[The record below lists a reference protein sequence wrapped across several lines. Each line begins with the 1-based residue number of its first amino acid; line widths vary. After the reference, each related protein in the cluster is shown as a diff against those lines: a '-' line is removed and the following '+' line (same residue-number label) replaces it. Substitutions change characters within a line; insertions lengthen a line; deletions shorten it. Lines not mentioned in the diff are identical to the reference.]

1 MLASLFLICGTTYAK
16 EILASGLSPSSIENA
31 ISQAS
36 PGDTVVLPAGSYSGY
51 YQTIDIPNGISL
63 RGSGMDRTTLYHMP
77 SNGPIFRWN
86 VSNSA
91 SSYRVTIHDF
101 KMVGVGDYSTLD
113 KGIEL
118 LNHMKD
124 FNVYNLHIEGF
135 GDFGIMV
142 GGKARGVINNCNF
155 IDCYTDQ
162 VGYGIAV
169 LGDRNWDDPKPPL
182 GTKEAVFVEDCYFN
196 GCKHAIASLNNSHYV
211 FRHNKVEGLKHN
223 KQGVDA
229 HGKQDSHPSG
239 SNTWEIYSNQIIGT
253 GSPLVTDW
261 GVVVRGGSGVIWGNT
276 INGCDPGY
284 PCKAVAISIDE
295 YTAYPDP
302 YQVRD
307 AYIWQ
312 NVVDGEALDHV
323 FVSSETSGYVQKNR
337 EYFLYKKPEYAA
349 YVYPHPLTQDIER
362 ICGDINGDLTISVT
376 DAQMAFDIYVGSIA
390 QPTLLQKENAD
401 VNCDGTVDEPTVTP
415 ADAQAIFYKFLGKYD
430 LPCDCSKYAR
440 AGSALLVKA
449 LSSAPYVY
457 LDGAVIKSGQVQV
470 QIIIESYLDLNSFGF
485 DLEYPDGELEFA
497 GIEGIDFNED
507 DLQIGLFPASKGV
520 IRIGGF
526 KKNVESLC
534 FSGSIH
540 LTFQIKDR
548 LSDLEVFS
556 LSKPVDGV
564 ALSRPSRDIR
574 RAISHDMIKRRLP
587 LN

>member
-1 MLASLFLICGTTYAK
+1 MLVSLFLICGSTYAK
-16 EILASGLSPSSIENA
+16 EILAGGLSPSSIENA
-31 ISQAS
+31 INQAS
-36 PGDTVVLPAGSYSGY
+36 PGDTIVLPAGSYTGY

-63 RGSGMDRTTLYHMP
+63 RGSGIDRTVLYHMP

-86 VSNSA
+86 IANST
-91 SSYRVTIHDF
+91 SSYRVTVHDF
-101 KMVGVGDYSTLD
+101 KLVGVGDFSTLD

-124 FNVYNLHIEGF
+124 FNIYNLHIEGF

-142 GGKARGVINNCNF
+142 SGDARGVINNCNF
-155 IDCYTDQ
+155 IDCYTDR

-169 LGDRNWDDPKPPL
+169 YGNRSWDDPKPPL
-182 GTKEAVFVEDCYFN
+182 GTKEAVFVEDCYFD

-229 HGKQDSHPSG
+229 HGKQDEHPSG
-239 SNTWEIYSNQIIGT
+239 SNTWEIYSNLIIGT
-253 GSPLVTDW
+253 GSPLITDW

-276 INGCDPGY
+276 INGCDPGN

-295 YTAYPDP
+295 FTAYPDP

-312 NVVDGEALDHV
+312 NTVDGEALDHV
-323 FVSSETSGYVQKNR
+323 FVSSETSGYIQKNR
-337 EYFLYKKPEYAA
+337 EYFLYKKPEYIA
-349 YVYPHPLTQDIER
+349 YVYPHPLTLDIER
-362 ICGDINGDLTISVT
+362 ICGDINGDLTISAT
-376 DAQMAFDIYVGSIA
+376 DAQMAFDIYVGTIA
-390 QPTLLQKENAD
+390 LPTLLQKENAD
-401 VNCDGTVDEPTVTP
+401 VNCDGTVDEPNVTP

-440 AGSALLVKA
+440 AGSVLPVSP
-449 LSSAPYVY
+449 LSSSAYVF
-457 LDGAVIKSGQVQV
+457 LDGAAVQSGQVQV
-470 QIIIESYLDLNSFGF
+470 RICIESHLDLNSFGF
-485 DLEYPDGELEFA
+485 DLEYPDGELAFV
-497 GIEGIDFNED
+497 GIEEIDFNND

-520 IRIGGF
+520 VRIGGF
-526 KKNVESLC
+526 KKKAESLC
-534 FSGSIH
+534 FSGSIC

-548 LSDLEVFS
+548 LSDLDVFS
-556 LSKPVDGV
+556 LSNPVDGV
-564 ALSRPSRDIR
+564 ALSQRARDIR
-574 RAISHDMIKRRLP
+574 RTKSPDMIKRRQP